1 MKILGM
7 SLLAAWIIIACNTAS
22 NTQIS
27 ATTSKPAQPS
37 IDVQEVLSWLPADT
51 ETVTVANGSFLLPNV
66 YTEKEETQNRE
77 LSDQDLAQNFESL
90 PAALLGLNNGLLVKH
105 LKGKRVSL
113 AIEGARHFRAPA
125 ALGGMPFEGC
135 AITIFAGDLGDTGDS
150 FIKGTQKVALRVEE
164 IEGQKVA
171 AFQEKLEQDLW
182 TSFVAFPSRNV
193 VLVATNRNYIRE
205 VLARLHGKTG
215 ARALPDSLPEWRHVN
230 TRAPFWGLRH
240 FDRSQGSADPSSPFG
255 GPNPAIPDEKAIG
268 LTFNFDPGK
277 GRSATITYLSGDK
290 DIVAKMRSSFL
301 AMGTEPQAEDLH
313 VKFRKVEPGV
323 VEGSYNLEHSGPVQY
338 FFFVLEAMLGHAVY
352 L

>member
-27 ATTSKPAQPS
+27 ATTSKPTQPS
-37 IDVQEVLSWLPADT
+37 TDVQEVLSWLPADT

-193 VLVATNRNYIRE
+193 VLVATNRNYIRKCLRDYTVKRGPGRCPIVCPSGDMSTPVPRSGDCGTSTE
-205 VLARLHGKTG
+205 ARDPPTLRLRLEAQTLRSRTKRRSGSH
-215 ARALPDSLPEWRHVN
+215 SIS
-230 TRAPFWGLRH
+230 TRAKEDQL
-240 FDRSQGSADPSSPFG
+240 PSLIFRATKTLSP
-255 GPNPAIPDEKAIG
+255 
-268 LTFNFDPGK
+268 
-277 GRSATITYLSGDK
+277 R
-290 DIVAKMRSSFL
+290 
-301 AMGTEPQAEDLH
+301 
-313 VKFRKVEPGV
+313 
-323 VEGSYNLEHSGPVQY
+323 
-338 FFFVLEAMLGHAVY
+338 
-352 L
+352 